1 MVNWD
6 QIVQAILFA
15 LFAGLT
21 GLLHV
26 LIAPTYNNLLVP
38 ELAANSL
45 YPALASSG
53 VGTGFLQ
60 TAVPL
65 SGYLLSNLVD
75 PAITLVLLGVGLAYL
90 ARSFASRLAARLE
103 PALPRLVVGIVGA
116 NFTLPIAGALLDL
129 GRATFG
135 VVTNFDG
142 GAWQIWANIVP
153 SFGVGFA
160 WDNGVLAF
168 VVTFALFTLVLLL
181 AVVVALRDALL
192 SVVLVLLPVFT
203 LLWPIPAVS
212 ALARRGWLLLV
223 ELTFVPVVMVVP
235 LELAVGAPSI
245 LFVLGYLAAAL
256 GSPYLISVARAQLGG
271 LGFSSAGGA
280 LSGGIQ
286 RGLAVGSLGLQ
297 SAVSPLVSP
306 SSSAG
311 RTGLGAATSLLGKA
325 PLPVGVAL
333 AAGQLASHASVQL
346 FRHMR
351 KLQSRPPSV
360 SAHPAR
366 TMEGLSGHSIGG
378 PPPQR
383 GSR

>member
-15 LFAGLT
+15 LFAGIT
-21 GLLHV
+21 GLLHA

-45 YPALASSG
+45 YPALAGSG
-53 VGTGFLQ
+53 VGAGFLQ

-135 VVTNFDG
+135 VVANFDG
-142 GAWQIWANIVP
+142 GAWQNWANIVP
-153 SFGVGFA
+153 SFGLGFA

-271 LGFSSAGGA
+271 LGFSSSGGA
-280 LSGGIQ
+280 VSGGIQ
-286 RGLAVGSLGLQ
+286 RGLAVASLGLE

-306 SSSAG
+306 SASAG

-333 AAGQLASHASVQL
+333 AAGQLASRASVQL
-346 FRHMR
+346 FRHLR
-351 KLQSRPPSV
+351 KFQSRPPSI

-366 TMEGLSGHSIGG
+366 TMGGLSGHSIGG
-378 PPPQR
+378 APPHR